1 MSNKLTVAVS
11 ALRFGSNLF
20 FGSSGMQGL
29 GNWQLKL
36 ELVSRADYS
45 ASPAVHFAT
54 NTRTLHVIHI
64 KIQDTIFISNLY
76 SYDFLFQYF
85 LNNSDH
91 LAVSTSFDFVSQKN
105 SFESD
110 LTLVTH
116 RENRKNMF

>member
-91 LAVSTSFDFVSQKN
+91 LAVNNGSVGNWFCVSFMLKDIFDLVSQKN
-105 SFESD
+105 
-110 LTLVTH
+110 
-116 RENRKNMF
+116 